1 MDTLQP
7 ITWPQIKAN
16 RDRLLVESDWTQ
28 LYDTVLSSE
37 ERAAWQ
43 SYRQALGVAPGARG
57 LGQAALFGRA
67 EAAGIWASWRT
78 ITCPGCISTSCSPAT
93 R

>member
-16 RDRLLVESDWTQ
+16 RNRLLVESDWTQ
-28 LYDTVLSSE
+28 LHDTVLSSE

-43 SYRQALGVAPGARG
+43 AYRQALRDIPQNFKSPEEV
-57 LGQAALFGRA
+57 
-67 EAAGIWASWRT
+67 IWPEKPMT
-78 ITCPGCISTSCSPAT
+78 
-93 R
+93 